1 MTDRLRKAAQDV
13 LNLWDLDK
21 YSFAG
26 QDEYDAIEAIRA
38 ALAETPEAVAW
49 ILQSETDRG
58 EILTDIVRYK
68 PSDDFVSECGKF
80 KKWCLLKPLYTT
92 PPSVD
97 ALIAVDD
104 LANIIRTVDGS
115 HTLGA
120 GELAEKIIDAIR
132 ARGGA

>member
-1 MTDRLRKAAQDV
+1 MSDLRKAAQAA
-13 LNLWDLDK
+13 LDA
-21 YSFAG
+21 Y
-26 QDEYDAIEAIRA
+26 DEDEFIDSYHFRIMEALRA
-38 ALAETPEAVAW
+38 ALAET
-49 ILQSETDRG
+49 
-58 EILTDIVRYK
+58 
-68 PSDDFVSECGKF
+68 
-80 KKWCLLKPLYTT
+80 
-92 PPSVD
+92 PSVD